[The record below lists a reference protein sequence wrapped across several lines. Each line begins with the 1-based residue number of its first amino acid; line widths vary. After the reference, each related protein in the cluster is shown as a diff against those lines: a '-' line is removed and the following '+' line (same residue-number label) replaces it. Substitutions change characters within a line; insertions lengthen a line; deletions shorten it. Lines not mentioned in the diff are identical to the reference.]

1 MNSIDYSGKKVRY
14 KNLPLKMSTSCKQN
28 DNKSN
33 CYYLH
38 NIQWNTILKAKEM
51 KMRKP
56 STLKMIDMFSHANNM
71 PRFVP

>member
-1 MNSIDYSGKKVRY
+1 
-14 KNLPLKMSTSCKQN
+14 MSTSCKQN

>member
-1 MNSIDYSGKKVRY
+1 
-14 KNLPLKMSTSCKQN
+14 MSASCKQN
-28 DNKSN
+28 NNKSN

-38 NIQWNTILKAKEM
+38 NIQWNTVILKAKEM

-56 STLKMIDMFSHANNM
+56 STLKMIDMFPHANNM

>member
-14 KNLPLKMSTSCKQN
+14 KNLPLKMSMSCKQN

-38 NIQWNTILKAKEM
+38 NIQWNTILKAKKT

-56 STLKMIDMFSHANNM
+56 STLKMIGMFSHANNM